1 MQIGLFYF
9 YNVKIK
15 PIYHLL
21 SGIVFILIA
30 LYLLI
35 WQPVIHGLMGLGLN
49 NPTLIFAGVMAVWG
63 MFRLFNAYIL
73 FQKVKRK
80 NNA

>member
-35 WQPVIHGLMGLGLN
+35 WQPVIQGLMGLGLR
-49 NPTLIFAGVMAVWG
+49 NPTAIFAGVMAVWG
-63 MFRLFNAYIL
+63 IFRLFNAYIL
-73 FQKVKRK
+73 FQKLKRK